1 MNYELAKKLKD
12 AGFPKE
18 TFRVTV
24 PNNKYPNRYGQS
36 NCPTLSELIKAC
48 GNGFLNLERNKG
60 NPFTTDTKQ
69 IWWSCAI
76 KDKGTLLTVGKSG
89 KFGFKTPEEAVA
101 RLWIEL
107 NNSPCSTL

>member
-36 NCPTLSELIKAC
+36 NCPTLSELIEAC
-48 GNGFLNLERNKG
+48 GEDLDGIMKSKG
-60 NPFTTDTKQ
+60 E
-69 IWWSCAI
+69 WVAM
-76 KDKGTLLTVGKSG
+76 KDRYKSLG
-89 KFGFKTPEEAVA
+89 ECFFGSTPQEAVA

-107 NNSPCSTL
+107 NK

>member
-36 NCPTLSELIKAC
+36 NCPTLSELIEAC
-48 GNGFLNLERNKG
+48 GKEFYALWVRGDNTWFA
-60 NPFTTDTKQ
+60 
-69 IWWSCAI
+69 C
-76 KDKGTLLTVGKSG
+76 KDLGDVGTEG
-89 KFGFKTPEEAVA
+89 KTPQEAVA
-101 RLWIEL
+101 EL
-107 NNSPCSTL
+107 C

>member
-24 PNNKYPNRYGQS
+24 PSTKYPDRYGQS

-48 GNGFLNLERNKG
+48 GEGFDYLRHKSEYWLAISGGGLEG
-60 NPFTTDTKQ
+60 Q
-69 IWWSCAI
+69 
-76 KDKGTLLTVGKSG
+76 G
-89 KFGFKTPEEAVA
+89 KTPEEAVA
-101 RLWIEL
+101 ELWLAL
-107 NNSPCSTL
+107 NKPK